1 MILGMKTIQ
10 VPLTEYDANMLQVA
24 LGRSDIKDTLRRALG
39 EEEVAESFDRLYE
52 ALIKAINDSW

>member
-1 MILGMKTIQ
+1 MKIIQ

-24 LGRSDIKDTLRRALG
+24 LGRSDFMDFFKAKDTV
-39 EEEVAESFDRLYE
+39 VAASFEKLYD